1 MSRLV
6 DVAPHRSSSSEVPG
20 NSRDQA
26 GREFS
31 PRRFRVLVLDW
42 NGRSRGAAR
51 SVGFEEEGT
60 ILSTEGT
67 FVVMTRA
74 RGRIEREAA
83 R

>member
-1 MSRLV
+1 
-6 DVAPHRSSSSEVPG
+6 
-20 NSRDQA
+20 
-26 GREFS
+26 
-31 PRRFRVLVLDW
+31 VLVLDW